1 MANQK
6 LRVKK
11 EAKAAILERRANEGK
26 SIVFD
31 GRRALGTEM
40 NVIEGL
46 STQKFTPTTGT
57 NAGKE
62 VPFDGWKTD
71 RMNRSGNPTYLTI
84 NGLAAYTNNKQADWE
99 WMPGKSANDAF
110 ALKSKNDAAQLDEME
125 DFCTADK
132 TIVVVGRAFHPRF
145 KEQAIYAYGQK

>member
-11 EAKAAILERRANEGK
+11 EAKEAILQRRANEGK

-46 STQKFTPTTGT
+46 STQKFTPTTGA

-62 VPFDGWKTD
+62 TPFDGWKTD
-71 RMNRSGNPTYLTI
+71 RVNRNGNPTYLTI

-99 WMPGKSANDAF
+99 WMKDKSANDAF

>member
-6 LRVKK
+6 LKVKK
-11 EAKAAILERRANEGK
+11 EAKEAILQRRANEGK

-46 STQKFTPTTGT
+46 STQKFTPTTGA

-62 VPFDGWKTD
+62 TPFDGWKTD
-71 RMNRSGNPTYLTI
+71 RVNRNGNPTYLTI

-99 WMPGKSANDAF
+99 WMKDKSANDAF